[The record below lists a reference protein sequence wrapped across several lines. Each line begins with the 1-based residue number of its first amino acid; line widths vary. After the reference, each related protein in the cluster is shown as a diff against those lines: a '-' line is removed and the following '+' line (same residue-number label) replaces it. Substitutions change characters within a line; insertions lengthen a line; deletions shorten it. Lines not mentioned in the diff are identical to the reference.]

1 MGSRYELTLHP
12 LRGAGRGLQF
22 PAANGWTARGAP
34 AGLSSCLPTS
44 RCVVR
49 QPLFPIACEGAA
61 RALQGML
68 GREVFRV
75 GERGGGEKHL
85 EFFVLRRGASVLP
98 GDWPVFWRSLSLQ
111 SMGGPIGVSPVF
123 IG

>member
-12 LRGAGRGLQF
+12 PRGAGRGLQF

-75 GERGGGEKHL
+75 GEGGARNTWNSSCCAGARASFLEIGPCSGEACH
-85 EFFVLRRGASVLP
+85 FRA
-98 GDWPVFWRSLSLQ
+98 
-111 SMGGPIGVSPVF
+111 
-123 IG
+123 